1 MDAKRTMT
9 DDDSLLQRAA
19 HRAVADRHA
28 VAVEDVLRLVEAAYA
43 VVARTGSFDPTIR
56 DILRESGLSTQ
67 AFYRHFASKDDL
79 MLVLLDDGRRQ
90 LLDYLRHRMAK
101 ASTPEDAVRAWV
113 EGVMAQAVDATA
125 ATRTRPFLL
134 NQDRLA
140 EKFPAE
146 QQASIDLLVGL
157 LVPPLAELRIEGGDP
172 LADATAIYHL
182 AFSVMRQHAVTGT
195 RPAAPD
201 VDHLVA
207 FALAGA
213 GVRPRHSK
221 PRAKAK
227 APARATTRGATP

>member
-1 MDAKRTMT
+1 MAAKRTMSQ
-9 DDDSLLQRAA
+9 DDALLQRAA

-28 VAVEDVLRLVEAAYA
+28 VAVEEVLRLVEAAYA

-101 ASTPEDAVRAWV
+101 AATPEDAVRAWV

-157 LVPPLAELRIEGGDP
+157 LVPPLEQLAVEGGDP

-182 AFSVMRQHAVTGT
+182 SFSVMRQHAVAGT
-195 RPAAPD
+195 RPTKRD
-201 VDHLVA
+201 IDLLVA

-213 GVRPRHSK
+213 GARPRGS
-221 PRAKAK
+221 AVGT
-227 APARATTRGATP
+227 RATVRSAARGAAR